1 MKQFHWLLCV
11 AKNRNW
17 ARKIAP
23 LSNLTRASLLE
34 QGRLL
39 SDWLICYPSTQ
50 TLFERALPKI
60 LKTKMA
66 SERAISC

>member
-1 MKQFHWLLCV
+1 MGANF
-11 AKNRNW
+11 
-17 ARKIAP
+17 
-23 LSNLTRASLLE
+23 LSQSCSVE